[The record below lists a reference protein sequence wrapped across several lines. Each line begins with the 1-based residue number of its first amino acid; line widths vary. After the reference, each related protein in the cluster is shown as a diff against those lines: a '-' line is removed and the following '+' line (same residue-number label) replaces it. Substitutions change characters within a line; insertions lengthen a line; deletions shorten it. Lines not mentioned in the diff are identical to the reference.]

1 MGSITNK
8 QLQDV
13 IAQLDQAISSHDQ
26 WYKNLQR
33 VLITHA
39 PPEESDLKPDAHR
52 LCRFGEWYGST
63 QVDFMQENPLFVSL
77 GELHEKMHTSARYLI
92 QRVLDGLPISVSDWD
107 HFDNTLDRMRLKIQ
121 ALRDEYADIE
131 QNRDPLTEAQTRSNL
146 LSDLREQRALVERGK
161 QVCIL
166 AMLDLDH
173 FKRINDE
180 FGHVAGDDV
189 LVATV
194 RCVKSQLRSY
204 DRIYRYGGEE
214 FMICMPSTTIDEA
227 REVMERIREA
237 IAEQHFE
244 FTESQVTASF
254 GVTVLRASQTVE
266 ESIKIADEALYVAK
280 AAGRNRVVFDI

>member
-227 REVMERIREA
+227 REVMERIRET